1 MVEGNKIY
9 PFTNDVIFKVVMQ
22 DESIAKGL
30 ISIILG
36 RKVSKIKNYTTQKDK
51 KFQKLTRGVRFDLYF
66 EDSKTAYEVEMQNA
80 PCIDMGRRCRFY
92 QGMID
97 IDLLQEGQDFGLLK
111 DSYIIFLCTYDP
123 FGQER
128 PTYIFESVCTNE
140 PKGTPIERALKLD
153 TGAKVVICNACAYN
167 QTNKDMRDFLQYLAT
182 QKVAKG
188 NPFITKIEEAVR
200 FANADEEIR
209 SKAMI
214 QDYKI
219 RDAALAARKEGLEQG
234 LMQGQAEGL
243 LQGLA
248 QGQAEE
254 QTRLAQIIE
263 RNTAGLSPEQQ
274 EIILKQ
280 FIIRE

>member
-1 MVEGNKIY
+1 MH
-9 PFTNDVIFKVVMQ
+9 
-22 DESIAKGL
+22 
-30 ISIILG
+30 
-36 RKVSKIKNYTTQKDK
+36 RH
-51 KFQKLTRGVRFDLYF
+51 
-66 EDSKTAYEVEMQNA
+66 
-80 PCIDMGRRCRFY
+80 
-92 QGMID
+92 
-97 IDLLQEGQDFGLLK
+97 
-111 DSYIIFLCTYDP
+111 
-123 FGQER
+123 
-128 PTYIFESVCTNE
+128 
-140 PKGTPIERALKLD
+140 
-153 TGAKVVICNACAYN
+153 AYN

-234 LMQGQAEGL
+234 L
-243 LQGLA
+243 
-248 QGQAEE
+248 AEE
-254 QTRLAQIIE
+254 QRRLAQIIE

>member
-1 MVEGNKIY
+1 MH
-9 PFTNDVIFKVVMQ
+9 
-22 DESIAKGL
+22 
-30 ISIILG
+30 
-36 RKVSKIKNYTTQKDK
+36 RH
-51 KFQKLTRGVRFDLYF
+51 
-66 EDSKTAYEVEMQNA
+66 
-80 PCIDMGRRCRFY
+80 
-92 QGMID
+92 
-97 IDLLQEGQDFGLLK
+97 
-111 DSYIIFLCTYDP
+111 
-123 FGQER
+123 
-128 PTYIFESVCTNE
+128 
-140 PKGTPIERALKLD
+140 
-153 TGAKVVICNACAYN
+153 AYN

-234 LMQGQAEGL
+234 LMQGQAE
-243 LQGLA
+243 
-248 QGQAEE
+248 EH
-254 QTRLAQIIE
+254 TRITQIIE

-280 FIIRE
+280 FVIRE

>member
-1 MVEGNKIY
+1 
-9 PFTNDVIFKVVMQ
+9 
-22 DESIAKGL
+22 
-30 ISIILG
+30 
-36 RKVSKIKNYTTQKDK
+36 
-51 KFQKLTRGVRFDLYF
+51 
-66 EDSKTAYEVEMQNA
+66 
-80 PCIDMGRRCRFY
+80 
-92 QGMID
+92 
-97 IDLLQEGQDFGLLK
+97 
-111 DSYIIFLCTYDP
+111 
-123 FGQER
+123 
-128 PTYIFESVCTNE
+128 
-140 PKGTPIERALKLD
+140 
-153 TGAKVVICNACAYN
+153 
-167 QTNKDMRDFLQYLAT
+167 
-182 QKVAKG
+182 
-188 NPFITKIEEAVR
+188 
-200 FANADEEIR
+200 
-209 SKAMI
+209 MI